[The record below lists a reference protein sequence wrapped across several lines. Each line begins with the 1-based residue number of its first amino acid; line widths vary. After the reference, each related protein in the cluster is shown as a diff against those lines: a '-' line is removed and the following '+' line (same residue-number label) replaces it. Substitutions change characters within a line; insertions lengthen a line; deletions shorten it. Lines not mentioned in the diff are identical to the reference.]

1 MKPESRYFEEN
12 NIKLLGVSIPGRTND
27 GDTLTSIS
35 AIVDCLYPDLKRTLM
50 KLKETNPH
58 LEITFFGHSMGAII
72 AFELARYFQQDIEDE
87 ESLLPVITVSRL
99 IVSAARDPYRL
110 STFNSDPKNLNI
122 MHKSSDDAMVNHAIM
137 IGGLPS
143 GIDPMFLRKTVPVM
157 RRDYEALETY
167 NESRQLWGGTKLSCP
182 LFVFLGDSD
191 GYVEE
196 SETKHWNVWT
206 TAISRVKHFRG
217 GHFYFNESYN
227 KLEFLNT
234 LRDLCLPCRLSSP
247 LSYSISSSSEKSS
260 KSFRGID
267 CGGGGGGV
275 KFSGEDMK
283 SDASERSSQSSKSS
297 NSKGGCCSPPETE
310 TETDTCSDSKSS
322 AATNSEESDHSD
334 RRRERSYSIVE
345 HRK

>member
-12 NIKLLGVSIPGRTND
+12 NIKLLGVNIPGRTND
-27 GDTLTSIS
+27 SDTLTSIS
-35 AIVDCLYPDLKRTLM
+35 AIVDCLYPDLKIALL
-50 KLKETNPH
+50 KLKKANPY
-58 LEITFFGHSMGAII
+58 LEITFFGHSMGGII

-87 ESLLPVITVSRL
+87 ESLLPVIAVSRL

-110 STFNSDPKNLNI
+110 STFNSNPKNLNI
-122 MHKSSDDAMVNHAIM
+122 MHKASDETMVNHAIM
-137 IGGLPS
+137 IGGLPP
-143 GIDPMFLRKTVPVM
+143 GIDPMFLRKTVPVL
-157 RRDYEALETY
+157 RKDYEALETY

-191 GYVEE
+191 VYVEE

-206 TAISRVKHFRG
+206 TGGTRVKHFRG
-217 GHFYFNESYN
+217 GHFYFNESYD

-234 LRDLCLPCRLSSP
+234 LRVLCLSSRPSSP
-247 LSYSISSSSEKSS
+247 LSSSISSSSEKSS

-267 CGGGGGGV
+267 GGGGGF

-283 SDASERSSQSSKSS
+283 SEASERSQNSESSE
-297 NSKGGCCSPPETE
+297 SKGGGCNPE

-322 AATNSEESDHSD
+322 ATNNEESDHSD
-334 RRRERSYSIVE
+334 KQHRRRERSYSIVE
-345 HRK
+345 EPRK